1 MTLNNKIRNDVG
13 IKFYKIMAVSVGLY
27 GCTMRAKKSK
37 RTRIQI
43 CEITILRHGEGVK
56 IFGRQ
61 QN

>member
-1 MTLNNKIRNDVG
+1 MTLNNKTRKDVG

-27 GCTMRAKKSK
+27 GCKLRAKKSK

-43 CEITILRHGEGVK
+43 YEITILRHGERMK